1 MFPPI
6 TGPGGVAVPEGT
18 NVALSWCTPSGAA
31 LCGLL
36 TPRPH
41 KFSLA
46 SGATACTAGEVKLVP
61 RLLPSAPPRP
71 RPRPRALRVLGAV
84 ADNWCGTPS
93 PCRLSG
99 PADNVDVKADIAGFP
114 SCCTTF
120 PLFPRPL
127 VDLLLLSRPVPCSP
141 LPLPPRLLARG
152 TTALSLFVEVL
163 GSEFA

>member
-1 MFPPI
+1 MFPPT

-18 NVALSWCTPSGAA
+18 NVALSWCTPPGAA

-36 TPRPH
+36 TPRPP

-46 SGATACTAGEVKLVP
+46 AGATSCTAGEVKFVP
-61 RLLPSAPPRP
+61 LPRP
-71 RPRPRALRVLGAV
+71 RPRPRALRVLGVV
-84 ADNWCGTPS
+84 ADNWCGMPS

-99 PADNVDVKADIAGFP
+99 PADNVGVKAGIAGVP

-127 VDLLLLSRPVPCSP
+127 VDLLLLSRPVSCSP